1 MNIVEKFNQK
11 LYEPAPS
18 SFVGWTRIVILLIL
32 LWKFLSRDYSIFGM
46 MPEDL
51 AIVYPGN
58 TFSFLEAYVALGFKP
73 IVDLATFHWIHWLIP
88 FPTQTILY
96 YLQLFLE
103 FMLVVTLFVGGGYK
117 KLNYLIIYILSMYLL
132 GFIFSM
138 GADIDEI
145 FIPMQ
150 IVLLLFIFRGKE
162 SYILSSNRAN
172 PLTYSKES
180 GWFFSMV
187 LLIFIG
193 YYFLSGFTKV
203 IDISLWDWG
212 RFEIANLAEL
222 NQIKIAVGDD
232 RAMFFMR
239 DFIVGQNWMD
249 FLGTAVIY
257 LEHLLIPLI
266 FFKRRYILSAWFIY
280 FIFHLT
286 SLTLNL
292 FFTGIFLSWLVF
304 LPLLYEKL
312 MNQFGKERR

>member
-1 MNIVEKFNQK
+1 MTIIEKFNQK
-11 LYEPAPS
+11 LYEPAPA
-18 SFVGWTRIVILLIL
+18 SFVGWTRVVILLIL

-51 AIVYPGN
+51 AIAYPGN

-73 IVDLATFHWIHWLIP
+73 IVDLFTFHWIHWLLP
-88 FPTQTILY
+88 FPTQNMLY

-162 SYILSSNRAN
+162 SYTIFSNNREA

-212 RFEIANLAEL
+212 RFEVANLVEL

-232 RAMFFMR
+232 RATFFMR
-239 DFIVGQNWMD
+239 DLIVGKDWMD
-249 FLGTAVIY
+249 FIGTAIIY
-257 LEHLLIPLI
+257 WEHLMIPLL
-266 FFKRRYILSAWFIY
+266 FFKRRYIPLAWFIY
-280 FIFHLT
+280 FGFHLT
-286 SLTLNL
+286 SLNLNL

-304 LPLLYEKL
+304 LPVHKFKLLK
-312 MNQFGKERR
+312 